1 MSRASTYSYAYVN
14 LRENENSVRFSVHHV
29 KRQRRNLEVTV
40 GVGVGT
46 SGELTFT
53 DTAAALDRRDADVAA
68 HEVHVMQ
75 DSKAPPAAVAV
86 AAAAAA
92 GGQRANYES
101 ISLRAGIGSDVVTAV
116 PIASDGTAV
125 GEPIAHPHT
134 HTHSHSRSHVRNGAP
149 ASASAASSAGAPA
162 APARTLSARVRP
174 YWLEA
179 RWLGLYAVPL
189 TLTYFMLFLPLPIV
203 SHFALKLDTR
213 DERRA
218 VNLTHGLFSLFVVAF
233 VYGIINTG
241 LLTLFSSSASAR
253 GSRGEADVLYC
264 TVLYGTVLYCTVLYC
279 TGTHTLVRCR

>member
-1 MSRASTYSYAYVN
+1 MSRASTYAYVK
-14 LRENENSVRFSVHHV
+14 LRHNSVRFSSHRVKV
-29 KRQRRNLEVTV
+29 KRSNLEVT
-40 GVGVGT
+40 VGVGT

-53 DTAAALDRRDADVAA
+53 DTARSSSAAAPIDHRDADVPA
-68 HEVHVMQ
+68 HEVHVMG
-75 DSKAPPAAVAV
+75 DSKAPPVAAAAT

-92 GGQRANYES
+92 VVAAGQRANYES

-116 PIASDGTAV
+116 PIGDADGTAAGASNAAAAV
-125 GEPIAHPHT
+125 GEPTAQS
-134 HTHSHSRSHVRNGAP
+134 HTHSHTHSHFRNKA
-149 ASASAASSAGAPA
+149 AASAASSAVAPA
-162 APARTLSARVRP
+162 APARTLSARLRP

-218 VNLTHGLFSLFVVAF
+218 VNLTHGLFNLFVVAF

-241 LLTLFSSSASAR
+241 SFSISSSAG
-253 GSRGEADVLYC
+253 GSREGAADGVMY
-264 TVLYGTVLYCTVLYC
+264 YC
-279 TGTHTLVRCR
+279 TGAPYACAL